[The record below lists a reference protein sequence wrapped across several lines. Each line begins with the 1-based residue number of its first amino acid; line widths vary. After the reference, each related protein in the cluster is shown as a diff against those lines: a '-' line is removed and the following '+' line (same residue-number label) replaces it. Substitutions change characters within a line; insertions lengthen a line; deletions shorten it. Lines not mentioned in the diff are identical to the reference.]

1 MVVMQIIIL
10 KKHKSVKIIKTHMVV
25 KQILAI
31 ARKAGKAGQTYM
43 KHANFKRGNRCSA
56 CTKSIVMY
64 YVMLRRFL
72 IFVFVC

>member
-1 MVVMQIIIL
+1 
-10 KKHKSVKIIKTHMVV
+10 MVV

-43 KHANFKRGNRCSA
+43 THTNFKLGNSRSA

-64 YVMLRRFL
+64 YIMLCRFL